1 MGRNHINVAI
11 ATIHALR
18 LVILKNTCEHIVV
31 RNLTNVTSVTM
42 PALPPVILG
51 DTKKLTKKGAKLMN
65 QRMLQQ
71 QKQSTPA
78 TSIGV
83 QCNKCTYF
91 CLTPDTYVKA
101 KEIDSRQKK
110 YTCELCRYV
119 CFQPGTLKRHFKT
132 HKGDKNFKCVQCG
145 RYYSKAEHLV
155 RHTKRCTEVLDK
167 LLTKLQ
173 HPNL

>member
-1 MGRNHINVAI
+1 MNVII
-11 ATIHALR
+11 ATIHVLR

-78 TSIGV
+78 TSNGE
-83 QCNKCTYF
+83 QCKKYTYF
-91 CLTPDTYVKA
+91 CLTPEMLKQHN
-101 KEIDSRQKK
+101 KEIRLRQKK

-132 HKGDKNFKCVQCG
+132 HKWEKNFNCVQFG

-155 RHTKRCTEVLDK
+155 RHTKRCTEVLDLYK